1 MIVVAACFRI
11 ETAWIPKIP
20 GTRVVRVRIGAPS
33 GFARAITAGGR
44 PDLLIS
50 TGFCGGLDPRL
61 GTGDLILATEVIH
74 HGRAIAIA
82 PELLTRARA
91 ALARE
96 GIHPAPGRL
105 VTAARVIGKK
115 AEKERLHNETE
126 ALGVEMEAGRLAEW
140 ADDNGL
146 PFLAVKSVLDPAGVE
161 LPLSKPGDVL
171 RHPIAAI
178 SAGFAAIRAG
188 RAIGRGIGTLA
199 REFAGGEG

>member
-1 MIVVAACFRI
+1 MIVVAACFRL

-20 GTRVVRVRIGAPS
+20 GTRVVRVRVGAPS

-61 GTGDLILATEVIH
+61 GIGDLILATEVIH
-74 HGRAIAIA
+74 RGQAIAIA
-82 PELLTRARA
+82 PELLSRARA

-115 AEKERLHNETE
+115 EEKQRLRNETE
-126 ALGVEMEAGRLAEW
+126 ALGVEMEAGKLAEW
-140 ADDNGL
+140 ADGNGV

-161 LPLSKPGDVL
+161 LPLTGAGDAL

-178 SAGFAAIRAG
+178 KAGFAAIRAG
-188 RAIGRGIGTLA
+188 RAIGRGIGALA
-199 REFAGGEG
+199 REFAGGAA

>member
-1 MIVVAACFRI
+1 MIVVAACFRL

-20 GTRVVRVRIGAPS
+20 GTRVVRVRVGAPS

-61 GTGDLILATEVIH
+61 GIGDLILATEVIH
-74 HGRAIAIA
+74 RGRAIAIA

-91 ALARE
+91 ALERE

-115 AEKERLHNETE
+115 EEKQRLHNETE
-126 ALGVEMEAGRLAEW
+126 ALGVEMEAGKLAEW
-140 ADDNGL
+140 ADDNGVS
-146 PFLAVKSVLDPAGVE
+146 FLAVKSVLDPAGVE
-161 LPLSKPGDVL
+161 LPLTVAGDAL

-178 SAGFAAIRAG
+178 KAGLAAIRAG
-188 RAIGRGIGTLA
+188 RAIGRGIGALA
-199 REFAGGEG
+199 REFAGGAA

>member
-1 MIVVAACFRI
+1 MVAACFRL

-20 GTRVVRVRIGAPS
+20 GTRVVRVRVGAPS

-61 GTGDLILATEVIH
+61 GIGDLILATEVIH
-74 HGRAIAIA
+74 RGRAIAIA

-115 AEKERLHNETE
+115 EEKQRLHNETK
-126 ALGVEMEAGRLAEW
+126 ALGVEMEAGKLAEW
-140 ADDNGL
+140 ADGNGV

-161 LPLSKPGDVL
+161 LPLTVAGDAL

-178 SAGFAAIRAG
+178 KAGLAAIRAG
-188 RAIGRGIGTLA
+188 RAIGRGIGALA
-199 REFAGGEG
+199 REFAGGAA